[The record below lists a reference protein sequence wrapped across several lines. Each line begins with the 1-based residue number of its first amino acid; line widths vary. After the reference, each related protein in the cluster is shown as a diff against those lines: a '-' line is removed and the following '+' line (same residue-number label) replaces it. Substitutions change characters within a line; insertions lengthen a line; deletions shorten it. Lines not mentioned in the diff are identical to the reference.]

1 MSPISHRKA
10 LYVWLSGWFPITSLN
25 LLLTIIIKR
34 AFAVL
39 VIAHW
44 IVAVIIR
51 MRVVATMSRRII
63 HRVTVLRIV
72 VVIVV
77 RMGVIVSLGGS
88 VVTHAIIIRRC
99 SSLLVVSCMDRL
111 PVVGGRLL
119 WGATATSSLA
129 VRLQLATVFLSP
141 DLRFLSFIRFYE
153 KVFQNPIFL
162 FLQWLIWNK
171 LVAFACR
178 ELRILR
184 LFFDSGLFLSNWNH
198 HGAFFNDLC
207 RIWFVSLLGPDLVLL

>member
-1 MSPISHRKA
+1 M
-10 LYVWLSGWFPITSLN
+10 
-25 LLLTIIIKR
+25 
-34 AFAVL
+34 
-39 VIAHW
+39 
-44 IVAVIIR
+44 AVIIR

-63 HRVTVLRIV
+63 HRVTVLWIV
-72 VVIVV
+72 VVVVV

-119 WGATATSSLA
+119 WGATATSNLA

-162 FLQWLIWNK
+162 FLQWLI
-171 LVAFACR
+171 
-178 ELRILR
+178 
-184 LFFDSGLFLSNWNH
+184 
-198 HGAFFNDLC
+198 
-207 RIWFVSLLGPDLVLL
+207 